1 MKKIIIAV
9 DFTDQ
14 TEQVIDTGFEI
25 AAKCGAE
32 VILLHTE
39 PPMTDL
45 IYGNTAGPYG
55 GMIGFG
61 VDVPATE
68 EIITTQLEND
78 EKNLDSLKE
87 KAEAQGLKV
96 TTENFLG
103 DTVSTILEQCHSHR
117 PDLLV
122 IGIQKKGFF
131 SRLFCENSEL
141 SLVKKAPCP
150 ILLIPDNEG

>member
-14 TEQVIDTGFEI
+14 TEQVMDAGLDL
-25 AAKCGAE
+25 ACACGAE

-39 PPMTDL
+39 PPVTDL
-45 IYGNTAGPYG
+45 VYSNTVGPYG

-61 VDVPATE
+61 LDIPTAK
-68 EIITTQLEND
+68 EIMTDQLTHDREM
-78 EKNLDSLKE
+78 LGILKE
-87 KAEAQGLKV
+87 KAEARGVKV

-103 DTVSTILEQCHSHR
+103 NTVATIIEECHNHK

-122 IGIQKKGFF
+122 IGMHKKGFF
-131 SRLFCENSEL
+131 SSLFSDNTEL
-141 SLVKKAPCP
+141 LLVKKAPCP
-150 ILLIPDNEG
+150 ILLVPGSED

>member
-1 MKKIIIAV
+1 MKKMIIAV

-14 TEQVIDTGFEI
+14 TDQVLETGLEL
-25 AAKCGAE
+25 ASKCGAE

-39 PPMTDL
+39 APVTDL

-61 VDVPATE
+61 VDIPAAE
-68 EIITTQLEND
+68 EIISDQMAND
-78 EKNLDSLKE
+78 EKNLALLKS
-87 KAEAQGLKV
+87 KAEARGLKV

-103 DTVSTILEQCHSHR
+103 NTVATIIEECEKHK

-122 IGIQKKGFF
+122 IGMHRKGFF
-131 SRLFCENSEL
+131 ARLFSENCGL
-141 SLVKKAPCP
+141 MLAKKAPCP
-150 ILLIPDNEG
+150 LLLIPDKAE